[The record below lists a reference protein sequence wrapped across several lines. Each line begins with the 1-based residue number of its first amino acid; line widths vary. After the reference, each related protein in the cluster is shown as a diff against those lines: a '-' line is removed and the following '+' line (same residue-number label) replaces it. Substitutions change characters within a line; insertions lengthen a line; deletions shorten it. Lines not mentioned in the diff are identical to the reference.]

1 MLEFRQTPNHAGL
14 ALWGDFDT
22 LRRLHEFIHRVVEQ
36 SCVISDKEGFVL
48 SLAFDV
54 RKAYSGQR
62 MEEFRGDSAN
72 ERYRIYG
79 VDILWPVLIAQVGV
93 LRQALAFVPTN
104 KLDQAIMFELE
115 YHLETAIRQAMPDTA
130 DEVIQWI
137 GRIGGNSYE
146 QTDSVLDSRCRYFI
160 GLPSKE
166 RLPALPKLLE
176 TFDTMYTILSR
187 SNVPFRPGVIHPD
200 VFIGD
205 ARDWPEFEW

>member
-22 LRRLHEFIHRVVEQ
+22 LRRLHEFIHRVVEE

-79 VDILWPVLIAQVGV
+79 VNILWPVLIAQVGV

-115 YHLETAIRQAMPDTA
+115 YHLDTAIRQAMPEAA

-137 GRIGGNSYE
+137 GRIGGNPYQ

-160 GLPSKE
+160 GLPTKE

-205 ARDWPEFEW
+205 AREWPEFEW